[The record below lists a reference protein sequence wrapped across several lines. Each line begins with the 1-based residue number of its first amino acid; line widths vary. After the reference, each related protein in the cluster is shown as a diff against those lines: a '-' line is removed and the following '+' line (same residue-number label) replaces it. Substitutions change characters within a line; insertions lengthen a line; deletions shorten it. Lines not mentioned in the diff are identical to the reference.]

1 MYILL
6 IQLIIIVLILNE
18 HKRGAKEMVENNLFK
33 NGDWVQGKSRD
44 GELIHGFVET
54 VSDNREIVKVN
65 VVESDN
71 EKAVGKSIWIPSKWT
86 EKLPDLEISN
96 EAHLLALI
104 DLALLSKDE
113 TWFMD
118 LSGKLESIKIHPKIT
133 ARKSEVQIPGNRIAK
148 LDFK

>member
-6 IQLIIIVLILNE
+6 IQLITIVLILNE

-44 GELIHGFVET
+44 GELIHGFVEN

-113 TWFMD
+113 TWFME
-118 LSGKLESIKIHPKIT
+118 LSGKLESIKIHPKIN

>member
-1 MYILL
+1 
-6 IQLIIIVLILNE
+6 
-18 HKRGAKEMVENNLFK
+18 MVENNLFK

-54 VSDNREIVKVN
+54 VSGNREIVKVN

-113 TWFMD
+113 TWFME
-118 LSGKLESIKIHPKIT
+118 LSGKLESIKIHPKIN
-133 ARKSEVQIPGNRIAK
+133 AKKSEVKIPGNRIAK